1 MLYKN
6 LDDSNINNYCIK
18 YYNNPQC
25 ISISDYNDDIRRFK
39 YIKRLINQFENNGTI
54 KIRLLLNH
62 IITIYNLFDRTA
74 ATRILF
80 FKINELHWPII
91 KPILMYLNLLPEY
104 VYGINN
110 QDIKTSEIPLNEKI
124 IGLLRENK

>member
-1 MLYKN
+1 MLYNN

-18 YYNNPQC
+18 YYQNSQC
-25 ISISDYNDDIRRFK
+25 ISIDDYNDDIRRFK
-39 YIKRLINQFENNGTI
+39 YIKRLLNQFENNGTI

-62 IITIYNLFDRTA
+62 IITIYNLFDNRA

-80 FKINELHWPII
+80 FKINKHHWPIL
-91 KPILMYLNLLPEY
+91 KPILLYLKLLPEY

-110 QDIKTSEIPLNEKI
+110 EDIRTSEIPLNEKI
-124 IGLLRENK
+124 ISLLRDNK